1 MKRLFLIGAMICAMG
16 LVSSCNGRLDGSEQE
31 NSSVQKT
38 RPVDWEGLYSGSEGD
53 VDQVLM
59 VSVSKDEMSFN
70 YAVATNGDTLS
81 YALSGKAILKVGDL
95 EWDDDDEGV
104 AYPVDEYVYDS
115 ACYMAIRIE
124 ADSHRRARI
133 VTDNERVWKLVG
145 ENASTMMLVK

>member
-1 MKRLFLIGAMICAMG
+1 MICAMG
-16 LVSSCNGRLDGSEQE
+16 LVCSCNGRLDGSEQE

-53 VDQVLM
+53 VVQVLM

-104 AYPVDEYVYDS
+104 AYPVDEYVYGS

>member
-31 NSSVQKT
+31 KSSVQKT
-38 RPVDWEGLYSGSEGD
+38 HPVDWEGLYSGSEGD

-115 ACYMAIRIE
+115 ICYMAIRIE

-133 VTDNERVWKLVG
+133 VTDD

>member
-16 LVSSCNGRLDGSEQE
+16 LVCSCNGRLDGSEQE

-133 VTDNERVWKLVG
+133 VTDNEGVWKLVG

>member
-115 ACYMAIRIE
+115 ICYMAIRIE

>member
-1 MKRLFLIGAMICAMG
+1 MKKMFLIDAMICAMG

-115 ACYMAIRIE
+115 ICYMAIRIE

>member
-1 MKRLFLIGAMICAMG
+1 MICAMG
-16 LVSSCNGRLDGSEQE
+16 LVCSCNGRLDGSEQE

-81 YALSGKAILKVGDL
+81 YALLGKAILKVGDL

>member
-1 MKRLFLIGAMICAMG
+1 MICAMG
-16 LVSSCNGRLDGSEQE
+16 LVCSCNGRLDGSEQE

-38 RPVDWEGLYSGSEGD
+38 RLVDWEGLYSASEGD

-70 YAVATNGDTLS
+70 YDVATNGDTLS

>member
-1 MKRLFLIGAMICAMG
+1 MICAMG
-16 LVSSCNGRLDGSEQE
+16 IVCSCNGRLDGSEQE

-115 ACYMAIRIE
+115 AFYMAIRIE

>member
-1 MKRLFLIGAMICAMG
+1 MKRVFLIGAMICSIG
-16 LVSSCNGRLDGSEQE
+16 LVCSCNGRLDGSEQE

-38 RPVDWEGLYSGSEGD
+38 RPVDWEGLYSSSEGN

-59 VSVSKDEMSFN
+59 VNVSRDEMSFN
-70 YAVATNGDTLS
+70 YAVATNGDSLC
-81 YALSGKAILKVGDL
+81 YALSGRAILKVGDL

>member
-1 MKRLFLIGAMICAMG
+1 MICAMG
-16 LVSSCNGRLDGSEQE
+16 LVCSCNGRLDGSEQE

-115 ACYMAIRIE
+115 ICYMAIKIE

>member
-1 MKRLFLIGAMICAMG
+1 MICAMG
-16 LVSSCNGRLDGSEQE
+16 LVCSCNGRLDGSDQE

-38 RPVDWEGLYSGSEGD
+38 RLVDWEGLYSGSEGD

>member
-1 MKRLFLIGAMICAMG
+1 MICAMG

>member
-1 MKRLFLIGAMICAMG
+1 MICAMG

-115 ACYMAIRIE
+115 ICYMAIRIE

>member
-1 MKRLFLIGAMICAMG
+1 MICAMG
-16 LVSSCNGRLDGSEQE
+16 LVCSCNGRLDGSEQE

>member
-1 MKRLFLIGAMICAMG
+1 MICAMG
-16 LVSSCNGRLDGSEQE
+16 LVCSCNGRLDGSEQE

-38 RPVDWEGLYSGSEGD
+38 RLVDWEGLYSASEGD

-70 YAVATNGDTLS
+70 YAVATNGDTLNYS
-81 YALSGKAILKVGDL
+81 LSGKAILKVGDL

>member
-1 MKRLFLIGAMICAMG
+1 MICAMG
-16 LVSSCNGRLDGSEQE
+16 LVCSCNGRLDGSEQE

-53 VDQVLM
+53 VVQVLM

>member
-1 MKRLFLIGAMICAMG
+1 MICAMG
-16 LVSSCNGRLDGSEQE
+16 LVCSCNGRLDGSEQE

-133 VTDNERVWKLVG
+133 VTDDERVWKLIG
-145 ENASTMMLVK
+145 ENATTMMLVK